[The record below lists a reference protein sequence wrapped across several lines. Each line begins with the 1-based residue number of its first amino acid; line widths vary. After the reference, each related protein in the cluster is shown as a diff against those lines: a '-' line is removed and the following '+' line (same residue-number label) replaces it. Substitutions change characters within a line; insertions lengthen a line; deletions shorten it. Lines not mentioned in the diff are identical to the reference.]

1 LTAFAADCKRLQP
14 LRLPLYHRRDDQRF
28 HVGVLRLK
36 VTIRDVAREAGVSVA
51 TVSRVMNDSGPVS
64 EGARARILEIAG
76 RLRYAPNEAAR
87 TLISSRTCTL
97 GVILPD
103 LHGEFFSE
111 VIRGLDQAAKA
122 SGYHLLVSGSHND
135 RAETEAALRAMRGR
149 VDGLVLMA
157 PDANTAGVAAG
168 IPSGVPVVLLNCPTV
183 DGRADS
189 IEIDNFGGAYAM
201 VQHLAG
207 PTRHC
212 VAVIAGTPNNRDAAE
227 RLRGY
232 RDALHNLG
240 IEQRAE
246 WGLEGNFTEASGYE
260 AARRFIALRPRP
272 DALFASNDSMAIGA
286 LSAFHEAGLRVPQDV
301 AVGGFDDIPMARYTS
316 PPLTSVRVPMG
327 TLGAQAVDLLVLA
340 VGTEGRHVARRET
353 LPTALVVRASCGSD
367 GRANEGTT
375 DAPVARRQPRTR
387 RVRGL

>member
-1 LTAFAADCKRLQP
+1 
-14 LRLPLYHRRDDQRF
+14 
-28 HVGVLRLK
+28 VLRLK

-51 TVSRVMNDSGPVS
+51 TVSRVLNDSGPVS
-64 EGARARILEIAG
+64 EGARTRILEIAG

-87 TLISSRTCTL
+87 TLISSRTSTL

-135 RAETEAALRAMRGR
+135 CAETEAALRAMRGR
-149 VDGLVLMA
+149 VDALVVMA

-168 IPSGVPVVLLNCPTV
+168 IPHGVPVVLLNCPTV

-207 PTRHC
+207 TTRRR

-232 RDALHNLG
+232 REALRDLG
-240 IEQRAE
+240 IEQKAE
-246 WGLEGNFTEASGYE
+246 WELGGNFTEASGYE
-260 AARRFIALRPRP
+260 AARRFVALRRRP
-272 DALFASNDSMAIGA
+272 EALFASNDSMAIGA
-286 LSAFHEAGLRVPQDV
+286 LSALHEAGLRVPNDV
-301 AVGGFDDIPMARYTS
+301 AVGGFDDIPMARYTT

-327 TLGAQAVDLLVLA
+327 TLGAEAVDLLVLA
-340 VGTEGRHVARRET
+340 VRTEGRHRAVRTT
-353 LPTALVVRASCGSD
+353 LPTNLVVRGSCWG
-367 GRANEGTT
+367 N
-375 DAPVARRQPRTR
+375 P
-387 RVRGL
+387 

>member
-1 LTAFAADCKRLQP
+1 
-14 LRLPLYHRRDDQRF
+14 
-28 HVGVLRLK
+28 VLRLK
-36 VTIRDVAREAGVSVA
+36 ITIRDVAREAGVSVA

-64 EGARARILEIAG
+64 EAARTRILEIAG

-87 TLISSRTCTL
+87 TLISSRTSTL

-135 RAETEAALRAMRGR
+135 CAETEAALRAMRGR

-168 IPSGVPVVLLNCPTV
+168 IPNGVPVVLLNCPTV

-189 IEIDNFGGAYAM
+189 IEIDNYGGAFAM

-207 PTRHC
+207 TTRRR
-212 VAVIAGTPNNRDAAE
+212 VAVIVGTPNNRDAAE

-232 RDALHNLG
+232 CDALHDLE

-246 WGLEGNFTEASGYE
+246 WVLEGNFTEASGYE
-260 AARRFIALRPRP
+260 AARRFLALRRRP
-272 DALFASNDSMAIGA
+272 EALFASNDSMAIGA
-286 LSAFHEAGLRVPQDV
+286 LSALHEAGLRVPQDV
-301 AVGGFDDIPMARYTS
+301 AVGGFDDIPMARYTT

-327 TLGAQAVDLLVLA
+327 RLGAQAVDLLVLA
-340 VGTEGRHVARRET
+340 VGSESRHVARRET
-353 LPTALVVRASCGSD
+353 LPTTLVVRASCGSED
-367 GRANEGTT
+367 GTNHGTT
-375 DAPVARRQPRTR
+375 DAPVVRRQPRKR
-387 RVRGL
+387 RVREL

>member
-1 LTAFAADCKRLQP
+1 MFAAYCKRLQP
-14 LRLPLYHRRDDQRF
+14 PRPPLDHRRGNQPF

-51 TVSRVMNDSGPVS
+51 TVSRVLNDSGPVS
-64 EGARARILEIAG
+64 EAARARILDIAK

-87 TLISSRTCTL
+87 TLISSRTSTL

-135 RAETEAALRAMRGR
+135 CAETAAALRAMRGR

-168 IPSGVPVVLLNCPTV
+168 IPDGVPVVLLNCPTV

-189 IEIDNFGGAYAM
+189 IEIDNYGGAYAM

-207 PTRHC
+207 VTRRD

-232 RDALHNLG
+232 RDALRDIG
-240 IEQRAE
+240 IEPCPE
-246 WGLEGNFTEASGYE
+246 WELAGGFTEASGYE
-260 AARRFIALRPRP
+260 AARRFLALRQRP
-272 DALFASNDSMAIGA
+272 PALFASNDSMAIGA
-286 LSAFHEAGLRVPQDV
+286 LSALHEAGMHVPNDV

-327 TLGAQAVDLLVLA
+327 ELGAKAVGLLVVA
-340 VGTEGRHVARRET
+340 VGTEGRHDARRET
-353 LPTALVVRASCGSD
+353 LPTTLVVRASCGINASVH
-367 GRANEGTT
+367 EGTT
-375 DAPVARRQPRTR
+375 DRAGHGATAPRPSRPR
-387 RVRGL
+387 L